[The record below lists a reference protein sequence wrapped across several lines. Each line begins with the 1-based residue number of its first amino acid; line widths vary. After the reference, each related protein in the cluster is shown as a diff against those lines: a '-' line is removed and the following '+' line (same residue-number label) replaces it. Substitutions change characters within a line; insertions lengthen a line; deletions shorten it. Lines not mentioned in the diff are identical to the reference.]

1 MEYGIFFSIFL
12 VGLTYG
18 MTACMLSCM
27 PFLTPLLVKRS
38 NSVRESMRV
47 MIPFSLGRIF
57 TYMAIAVIA
66 TGGMALVKDM
76 LEEKIAIDVVL
87 GLSTI
92 LMGLFMLGR
101 SLKNMKKSCGIHKP
115 IEEKSNI
122 TTFGFFSIGATV
134 SMNLCTPVV
143 TLATVAGGSGSYYES
158 LGLGLAFGIGAVL
171 FSFLFYGFFMS
182 TLIRGLLA
190 EFASHKKA
198 IEITAS
204 VLLIIVGLLVV
215 GGKLKL

>member
-1 MEYGIFFSIFL
+1 MTLGTLFV

-27 PFLTPLLVKRS
+27 PFLTPLLVKSS

-57 TYMAIAVIA
+57 TYMIIAVVA
-66 TGGMALVKDM
+66 TGGAALVKDM
-76 LEEKIAIDVVL
+76 LEDKIVIDAIL
-87 GLSTI
+87 GFSTT
-92 LMGLFMLGR
+92 LMGVLMLGR
-101 SLKNMKKSCGIHKP
+101 SLKSMKKTCGMHKP
-115 IEEKSNI
+115 IEEKSHI

-134 SMNLCTPVV
+134 SMNLCAPVV
-143 TLATVAGGSGSYYES
+143 TLATVAAGSTGYYES
-158 LGLGLAFGIGAVL
+158 LALGLAFGIGAVL
-171 FSFLFYGFFMS
+171 FSFLFYGFFLS

-190 EFASHKKA
+190 EFSSYKKV
-198 IEITAS
+198 IEISAS

-215 GGKLKL
+215 GGKMKL

>member
-1 MEYGIFFSIFL
+1 MEYGIFFSIFV

-27 PFLTPLLVKRS
+27 PFLTPLLVKSS
-38 NSVRESMRV
+38 NSVKESMRV

-66 TGGMALVKDM
+66 TGGMAFVKDM
-76 LEEKIAIDVVL
+76 LKDSIVIDVVL
-87 GLSTI
+87 GVSTI
-92 LMGLFMLGR
+92 LMGLLMLIK
-101 SLKNMKKSCGIHKP
+101 SLKNMKKTCGMHKP
-115 IEEKSNI
+115 IEKKSNI

-134 SMNLCTPVV
+134 SMNLCAPVV

-158 LGLGLAFGIGAVL
+158 LGLGLSFGIGAVL

-190 EFASHKKA
+190 EFASYKKV
-198 IEITAS
+198 IEISAS
-204 VLLIIVGLLVV
+204 ILLVIVGLLVV
-215 GGKLKL
+215 GGKIRL

>member
-1 MEYGIFFSIFL
+1 M
-12 VGLTYG
+12 
-18 MTACMLSCM
+18 
-27 PFLTPLLVKRS
+27 
-38 NSVRESMRV
+38 